1 MVSKSK
7 ELPWYYF
14 LLGSVAVVISFI
26 IFHKMKKTTT
36 TTAKVA
42 TSNQDKDLRIGQK
55 NNNPTNIRPSSNK
68 WIGETGVSN
77 GASGKFVVFDSIE
90 NGYRAAIK
98 LLWTYWDKHDC
109 KTIRKIINRWAPSG
123 VDNNH
128 TTNYINFV
136 SKDSGILP
144 DKLLNFNTR
153 EDYDKIIVGMS
164 QFESE
169 MRPTKEQLNKA
180 WELASK

>member
-1 MVSKSK
+1 MVSKTK

-14 LLGSVAVVISFI
+14 LFGGVAVVISFI
-26 IFHKMKKTTT
+26 IFHKMNYK

-42 TSNQDKDLRIGQK
+42 SSNEDKGFTLGQK
-55 NNNPTNIRPSSNK
+55 NNNPLNIRPSVNK
-68 WIGETGVSN
+68 WEGQTDVSS
-77 GASGKFVVFDSIE
+77 GASGKFAVFKNIE
-90 NGYRAAIK
+90 FGYRAAIK

-109 KTIRKIINRWAPSG
+109 KTIRKIINRWAPAG

-128 TTNYINFV
+128 TKAYIDFV

-144 DKLLNFNTR
+144 DTLLNFNSR
-153 EDYDKIIVGMS
+153 DDYDKVIVSMS
-164 QFESE
+164 QFESK

-180 WELASK
+180 WELAGK

>member
-14 LLGSVAVVISFI
+14 LFGGVAVVISFI
-26 IFHKMKKTTT
+26 IFHKMNYK

-42 TSNQDKDLRIGQK
+42 PTNQDKDLTIGQK
-55 NNNPTNIRPSSNK
+55 NNNPTNIRPSTNK
-68 WIGETGVSN
+68 WKGEVS
-77 GASGKFVVFDSIE
+77 GAKGNFVKFDTVE

-109 KTIRKIINRWAPSG
+109 KTIRKIINRWAPAG

-136 SKDSGILP
+136 SKDSGISP
-144 DKLLNFNTR
+144 DKLLNFNSR
-153 EDYDKIIVGMS
+153 EDYDKVIVGMS
-164 QFESE
+164 VFESRL
-169 MRPTKEQLNKA
+169 RPTANQLNKA